1 MARLPLWVDPLD
13 EPLAVAAGGVLLVL
27 VVKLGLLGLV
37 PGLLLGVLSALLLA
51 ALGRSLRRRPS
62 QGQRLHDRRVEAGID
77 AALLRASELAAQA
90 EALRL
95 QAIERFTA
103 AAQLEGLGLVQ
114 LCCERLA
121 ALPERLENR
130 RSLLQSGGGVLLS
143 TNDLSLRLR
152 REEQALEREAEGP
165 LRQER
170 RGLVEQLR
178 RNLSAA
184 HQGMDE
190 REARLL
196 ALATR
201 QEALEGGLQQLRRQI
216 DRQWSSEQASGAA
229 LATAIEPL
237 DEALDQIERLLE
249 AGGA

>member
-1 MARLPLWVDPLD
+1 MARLPAWVNPLD
-13 EPLAVAAGGVLLVL
+13 EPLAVATAGLLLVA
-27 VVKLGLLGLV
+27 VVRLGLLALV
-37 PGLLLGVLSALLLA
+37 PGLLLGLGAALLLA

-62 QGQRLHDRRVEAGID
+62 QDQRLHDRRVEAGID

-90 EALRL
+90 ETLRL

-103 AAQLEGLGLVQ
+103 TVQLEGLGRVQ

-121 ALPERLENR
+121 ALPQRLESR
-130 RSLLQSGGGVLLS
+130 RPLLQSGGGVLLS
-143 TNDLSLRLR
+143 TVDLSVRLR
-152 REEQALEREAEGP
+152 SEQQALTRDADGP

-170 RGLVEQLR
+170 RRLVDQLS

-201 QEALEGGLQQLRRQI
+201 LEAIDGGLQLLRRQI
-216 DRQWSSEQASGAA
+216 EREWNSEEASDAA
-229 LATAIEPL
+229 LTAAIDPL
-237 DEALDQIERLLE
+237 DGALDQIERLLD
-249 AGGA
+249 AGRA